1 MSIRYPDVR
10 VRLVGGD
17 GNAFAILA
25 RVRAAMR
32 GAGIP
37 LEEVNAF
44 TREAMGGDSDTLLV
58 TCTRWVSC
66 DPARARLTAAA
77 PDRRTNGPAALR
89 APSARR

>member
-1 MSIRYPDVR
+1 MSIRYPDVH

-32 GAGIP
+32 GAGVP
-37 LEEVNAF
+37 VDEVNAF
-44 TREAMGGDSDTLLV
+44 TREAMGGDYDTLLL
-58 TCTRWVSC
+58 TCTRWVGC
-66 DPARARLTAAA
+66 DPPRTRLMAGA
-77 PDRRTNGPAALR
+77 PDRRDGPAALG